1 MCCVVVSIE
10 FGFDHVCVLLLL
22 LLLLWSVVVDG
33 GGGGGGGGGGQLW
46 CIVINKCIQNTPML

>member
-22 LLLLWSVVVDG
+22 LLLWSVVVD